1 MSEATLTGSD
11 RKRALVIYSSTHGH
25 TAKIA
30 SNLAGTLQS
39 NGLRVDVR
47 ELLEGSYVAPGDYDA
62 IVAAASIHRGH
73 HQKEMVEWVK
83 EHRREL
89 DAKSNAF
96 ISVSL
101 TAAEDTDE
109 AREATAK
116 CIEDF
121 RMETG
126 WRPDRTEPVAGALQ
140 YREYDAFTRIFVR
153 LLMKQGGHPTDTSR
167 DHDFTDW
174 KALHRLGDE
183 LAAQFSAVTSA

>member
-1 MSEATLTGSD
+1 MSEATITGPD
-11 RKRALVIYSSTHGH
+11 RKRVLIIYSSTHGH

-39 NGLRVDVR
+39 NGLLVDVR
-47 ELLEGSYVAPGDYDA
+47 EVLEGAYVAPGAYDA

-73 HQKEMVEWVK
+73 HQKEMVEWVR

-89 DAKSNAF
+89 DAKPNAF

-109 AREATAK
+109 AIAETTRCIDEFKTETA
-116 CIEDF
+116 
-121 RMETG
+121 
-126 WRPDRTEPVAGALQ
+126 WWPDRVEAVAGALQ
-140 YREYDAFTRIFVR
+140 YREYDSFTRIFVR
-153 LLMKQGGHPTDTSR
+153 LLMKQGGHPTDSSR

-183 LAAQFSAVTSA
+183 LATQFSAVTSA